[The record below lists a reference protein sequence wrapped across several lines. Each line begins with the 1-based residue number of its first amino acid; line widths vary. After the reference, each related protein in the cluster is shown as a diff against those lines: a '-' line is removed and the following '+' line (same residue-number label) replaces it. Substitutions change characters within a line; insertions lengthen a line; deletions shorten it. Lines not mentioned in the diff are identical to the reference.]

1 MRRDVTDRRRRCRD
15 IRWRRI
21 QMSINRHNHC
31 FPKNKCLVRRFQR
44 ASISP
49 TDIVS
54 TTGTSNPIRPPASDY
69 DPTSTDPA
77 SDNPSHVSYRYS
89 FVVAG
94 TAPDP
99 STGTRTGHGNAPP
112 RLARF
117 SHGPAAP
124 DPGVPRRAPERVAA
138 IGATPPEAGGADPV
152 PRHGAAVATA
162 PSEDWRAGRLRH
174 RTPGRLRP
182 RTCTSRH
189 RRAANASEPEI
200 LHWSHHLAGEDV
212 GGTPRSSNGTE
223 HRRGCRRH
231 EDRGGG
237 GR

>member
-31 FPKNKCLVRRFQR
+31 PPKNKRLARRFQR
-44 ASISP
+44 DSISL

-94 TAPDP
+94 TAPNL

-138 IGATPPEAGGADPV
+138 IGATPPETGGADV
-152 PRHGAAVATA
+152 VHSTA
-162 PSEDWRAGRLRH
+162 GSLF
-174 RTPGRLRP
+174 
-182 RTCTSRH
+182 
-189 RRAANASEPEI
+189 
-200 LHWSHHLAGEDV
+200 HHA
-212 GGTPRSSNGTE
+212 P
-223 HRRGCRRH
+223 
-231 EDRGGG
+231 GG
-237 GR
+237 GRGGPRAAARRRRRHRALGGLEGRTAPPPHPRTAPAPHVHKPPPTCGERLGT